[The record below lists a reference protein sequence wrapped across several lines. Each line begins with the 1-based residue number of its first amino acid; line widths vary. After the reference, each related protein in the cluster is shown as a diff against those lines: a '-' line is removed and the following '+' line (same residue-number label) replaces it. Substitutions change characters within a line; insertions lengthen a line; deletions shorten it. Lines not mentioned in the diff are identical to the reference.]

1 MAPARTVR
9 ALLAAALGLA
19 WLLAPAQALAC
30 SRPLNMVSEEW
41 PPYSF
46 TNEENVQTGLDMDMA
61 KAILKEAGCVL
72 VTAPPLPTVRRAL
85 LFERGEFDL
94 MLAATDTPERRRFAR
109 FSNPYRHETV
119 ALFALARDYA
129 RYAGVNDMPTVA
141 RGKAA
146 LLAPRVGWYGRQFA
160 HAAPSLRAEGR
171 LFDFGSLEQG
181 MRMLGAGRA
190 PLIMG
195 DRAAVM
201 YEAQRQKLV
210 LRQLPFVLHQAPVH
224 LMLSR
229 ASTTDGDLAR
239 INAAIARLEKN
250 GTLQAL
256 RGRYGLPTGPAAIN

>member
-1 MAPARTVR
+1 MLATWALMASTH
-9 ALLAAALGLA
+9 AA
-19 WLLAPAQALAC
+19 AC

-72 VTAPPLPTVRRAL
+72 VTAPPLPAVRRQL

-94 MLAATDTPERRRFAR
+94 MLAATDTVERRRFAR
-109 FSNPYRHETV
+109 FSIPYRHETV
-119 ALFALARDYA
+119 ALFTQVRDYP
-129 RYAGVNDMPTVA
+129 RYAGINGMA
-141 RGKAA
+141 ALSRGQAA
-146 LLAPRVGWYGRQFA
+146 LLAPRIGWYGADFA
-160 HAAPSLRAEGR
+160 QAAPALRASGR
-171 LFDFGSLEQG
+171 LFDFGTLGQG
-181 MRMLGAGRA
+181 LRMLAAGRA

-195 DRAAVM
+195 DRAAVL

-210 LRQLPFVLHQAPVH
+210 LRQLPFVLQQAPVH

-229 ASTTDGDLAR
+229 ASTTDDDLAR

-250 GTLQAL
+250 GSLQAL
-256 RGRYGLPTGPAAIN
+256 RERYGLR

>member
-1 MAPARTVR
+1 MASTH
-9 ALLAAALGLA
+9 AA
-19 WLLAPAQALAC
+19 AC

-46 TNEENVQTGLDMDMA
+46 TNEDNVQTGLDMDMA

-72 VTAPPLPTVRRAL
+72 VTAPPLPAVRRQL

-119 ALFALARDYA
+119 ALFVLARDHA
-129 RYAGVNDMPTVA
+129 RYAGVNGMAALA
-141 RGKAA
+141 RTQAA
-146 LLAPRVGWYGRQFA
+146 LLAPRVGWYGPEFA
-160 HAAPSLRAEGR
+160 RAAPDLRAGGR
-171 LFDFGSLEQG
+171 LFEFSTLDQG
-181 MRMLGAGRA
+181 LRMLSAGRA

-195 DRAAVM
+195 DRAAVL
-201 YEAQRQKLV
+201 YEAQRQKLAV
-210 LRQLPFVLHQAPVH
+210 RQLPFVLQQAPVH

-229 ASTTDGDLAR
+229 TSTTSDDLAR

-250 GTLQAL
+250 GALQTL
-256 RGRYGLPTGPAAIN
+256 RGRYGLR

>member
-1 MAPARTVR
+1 MASARTVT
-9 ALLAAALGLA
+9 ALLAAAIVASG
-19 WLLAPAQALAC
+19 QALAC

-61 KAILKEAGCVL
+61 KAIFKEAGCTL
-72 VTAPPLPTVRRAL
+72 VTAPPMPTVRRML

-109 FSNPYRHETV
+109 FSNAYRHETV
-119 ALFALARDYA
+119 ALFALARDYP
-129 RYAGVNDMPTVA
+129 RYAGINSMPVLA
-141 RGKAA
+141 RGQTA
-146 LLAPRVGWYGRQFA
+146 LLAPRIGWYGSEFA
-160 HAAPSLRAEGR
+160 HAAPTLRASGR
-171 LFDFGSLEQG
+171 LFDFGSFEQG

-195 DRAAVM
+195 DRAAVL

-210 LRQLPFVLHQAPVH
+210 LRQLPFVLLQAPVH

-229 ASTTDGDLAR
+229 ASTTPDDLAR
-239 INAAIARLEKN
+239 VNAAIGRLEKN

-256 RGRYGLPTGPAAIN
+256 RERYSLP